1 MTALNPNGNPI
12 RVGQLTLRTPGL
24 AGEATAL
31 PPQSGAGTRSGQL
44 TTPALEQ
51 ALAASN
57 VQVQHVVEIAQ
68 TREVPSPAAP
78 TRTTSYGEPAVVLE
92 VPNPGSGWGQ
102 VVLYTDESG
111 VLTWNFART
120 ADNAVDTSRGQA
132 TLTYVVPR
140 YVAPSAPA
148 TESRGLAG
156 LLGSKILKVLVFPL
170 VEREI
175 GTIGDFFVAR
185 WEEKNRP
192 YRVRSFTPEN
202 YRSGDVAPLDSAA
215 WASLSNGRA
224 LLMVHGTGSQS
235 HTGFG
240 SLPADYVRLLNS
252 KYDGRVFAFDQITLS
267 QDPFQ
272 NVEWLLSKMPEDA
285 KLDLDIICHS
295 RGGLVS
301 RVLAERQ
308 ANLRLGGRQISVGNV
323 VFVAAPN
330 AGTILSDA
338 KYLGD
343 YIDSWTNLLNFFPTN
358 GVVDVL
364 QVLITLVK
372 QVAVGAFQGL
382 DGLESMLPKGDFLA
396 KLNAGQK
403 TTTNY
408 FALASDYGPSNAG
421 LEAWAKSRLLDNI
434 FKEKNDLIVPTAGVY
449 DQNGNQD
456 FPITNRYVF
465 SPADGVS
472 HSEYFGNGV
481 AREKIAEWL
490 FAEPAASTPRGG
502 ETQAGQ

>member
-1 MTALNPNGNPI
+1 MAALNPNGNPV

-31 PPQSGAGTRSGQL
+31 PPGAGAGTRSGQL
-44 TTPALEQ
+44 TTPELEQ
-51 ALAASN
+51 ALATSN
-57 VQVQHVVEIAQ
+57 VQVQHIIEISQ
-68 TREVPSPAAP
+68 TREVPAPAAP
-78 TRTTSYGEPAVVLE
+78 TRTTSFGEPALVLE
-92 VPNPGSGWGQ
+92 VPNPGSDWGQ
-102 VVLYTDESG
+102 VVLYTDEAG
-111 VLTWNFART
+111 VVTWNFART
-120 ADNAVDTSRGQA
+120 PDNVVDTTRGQA

-140 YVAPSAPA
+140 YVAPSPP
-148 TESRGLAG
+148 TVESRGVAG
-156 LLGSKILKVLVFPL
+156 LLGSKVLKVLVFPL
-170 VEREI
+170 LEPAI
-175 GTIGDFFVAR
+175 GAVGDFFVAR

-192 YRVRSFTPEN
+192 YRVRSFTPAN
-202 YRSGDVAPLDSAA
+202 YQSGDVAPLDSAA
-215 WASLSNGRA
+215 WADLSKGPA
-224 LLMVHGTGSQS
+224 LLMVHGTASQT

-240 SLPADYVRLLNS
+240 QLPADYVAFLND
-252 KYDGRVFAFDQITLS
+252 KYKGRVFAFDQITLS
-267 QDPFQ
+267 KDPLQ
-272 NVEWLLSKMPEDA
+272 NVEWLLTQVPGDA
-285 KLDLDIICHS
+285 QLDLDIICHS

-308 ANLRLGGRQISVGNV
+308 AALSLGGRQIRVRNV

-330 AGTILSDA
+330 AGTILTDA

-343 YIDSWTNLLNFFPTN
+343 YIDAWTNLLNFFPTN

-372 QVAVGAFQGL
+372 QVAVGAFNGL
-382 DGLESMLPKGDFLA
+382 DGLESMLPKGKFLA
-396 KLNAGQK
+396 GLNAGQK
-403 TTTNY
+403 STTNY

-421 LEAWAKSRLLDNI
+421 LQAWAKSRLLDSI

-465 SPADGVS
+465 APTDGVS
-472 HSEYFGNGV
+472 HSEYFGNSV

-490 FAEPAASTPRGG
+490 FAEPAMPLARGPD
-502 ETQAGQ
+502 TQVSK